1 MDAVSRPM
9 PSGIS
14 CMRRGYEGPWSGA
27 HNFLDYRVPS
37 GRVPARSHTYILIMH
52 VVSSQAN
59 LDTHSIEG
67 RDTPLPNSS
76 TMTSDEAVALLSACA
91 ICCKSSANVLSD
103 CQAGHDRAQ
112 SAFGSISRMQLT
124 THQRDAVVGVDA
136 REDLV
141 DHGDVR
147 AVGRHK
153 APDVCHVHDERD
165 LFPSSTHPRE
175 GRQ

>member
-14 CMRRGYEGPWSGA
+14 CMRRGYEGTWSGA

-103 CQAGHDRAQ
+103 CQAGHDPAHSQHAHVPTLALRSDLAH
-112 SAFGSISRMQLT
+112 AT
-124 THQRDAVVGVDA
+124 DNAPA
-136 REDLV
+136 RRCRGCGCV
-141 DHGDVR
+141 
-147 AVGRHK
+147 
-153 APDVCHVHDERD
+153 
-165 LFPSSTHPRE
+165 
-175 GRQ
+175 